1 MRVARRW
8 HVRVTSILARGCIV
22 GIILRWHSER
32 NLAVLL
38 ALESLHYSSDDVSDE
53 IILATIAIV
62 LLSRPLILIVVLE
75 LVIIVTSVVTI
86 VSASTVAM
94 VL

>member
-1 MRVARRW
+1 MRVTRRW
-8 HVRVTSILARGCIV
+8 HIGVTSILARGSIV
-22 GIILRWHSER
+22 GIILRWHSES

-75 LVIIVTSVVTI
+75 PVIIVTSIVTI